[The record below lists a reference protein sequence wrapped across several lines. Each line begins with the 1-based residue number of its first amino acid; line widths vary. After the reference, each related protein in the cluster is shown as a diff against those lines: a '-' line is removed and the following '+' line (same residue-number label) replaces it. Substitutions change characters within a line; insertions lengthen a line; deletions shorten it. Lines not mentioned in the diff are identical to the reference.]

1 MKLKNYMIMMA
12 AAVCATA
19 CDKENTTDRP
29 APSPVQSTMTVN
41 ASDYGTWTYIDLK
54 TGKTQTLRDF
64 SPWNYLSKGTVV
76 STTPAQGSQAD
87 ITIDWQIAIHRY
99 DIQTNGGAALATT
112 EKEMDKVTA
121 FPESGYTEDV
131 TVENTIVT
139 DMSGMMDNK
148 IGYAATGKQNNVLNQ
163 WLTKTATGAMPPYV
177 YEPTNLI
184 YVVKCKD
191 GSYAKLKFTDYSND
205 ANKSGYV
212 TFSYEYLAK

>member
-1 MKLKNYMIMMA
+1 MKLKNYMLMVA
-12 AAVCATA
+12 VAVCTAA
-19 CDKENTTDRP
+19 CDKDNTTDNPVP
-29 APSPVQSTMTVN
+29 APVQSKMTVN
-41 ASDYGTWTYIDLK
+41 ASDYGMWTYIDLK

-64 SPWNYLSKGTVV
+64 SPWNYLSDGVVV

-87 ITIDWQIAIHRY
+87 LTIDWQIAIHRY
-99 DIQTNGGAALATT
+99 DIRTNGGAAIATT

-177 YEPTNLI
+177 YEPTGLI
-184 YVVKCKD
+184 YIVRCKD
-191 GSYAKLKFTDYSND
+191 GSHAKLKFTDYSND
-205 ANKSGYV
+205 EGKSGYV
-212 TFSYEYLAK
+212 TFSYEYIAK